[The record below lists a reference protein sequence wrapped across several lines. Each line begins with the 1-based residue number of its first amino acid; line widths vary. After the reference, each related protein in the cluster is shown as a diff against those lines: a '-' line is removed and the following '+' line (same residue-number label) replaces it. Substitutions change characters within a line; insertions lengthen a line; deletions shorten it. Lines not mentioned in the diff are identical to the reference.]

1 MGICHNNKRE
11 TSKTNST
18 VLLSPEGN
26 RVAKVTSKQKPG
38 KSLLSRRAILC
49 EYNEQGYMRRK
60 LIRTFGRL
68 EETVDRS

>member
-49 EYNEQGYMRRK
+49 EYNERRLSATEANK
-60 LIRTFGRL
+60 NLWPFGG
-68 EETVDRS
+68 DGG